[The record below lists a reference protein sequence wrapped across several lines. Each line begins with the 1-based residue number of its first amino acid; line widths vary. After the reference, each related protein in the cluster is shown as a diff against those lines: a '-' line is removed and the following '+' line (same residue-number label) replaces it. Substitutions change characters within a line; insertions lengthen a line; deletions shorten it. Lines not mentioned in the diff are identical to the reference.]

1 MTVRTTARDGLVTT
15 KPMLNQEDIIDPP
28 FVAHLFGSTRWA
40 WLWLI
45 ARVYLGYVWLTGGL
59 DKIENAAWMNGG
71 VLKGFWE
78 RAVVVP
84 EPPARP
90 LIGYDWYRS
99 FIQGLIDT
107 QAYTWFAQFVA
118 YGEVVVGIAL
128 ILGLFAGIAAFFGG
142 FMNWNYMMA
151 GTASINPLMFPLSIL
166 LIMAWKIA
174 GYWGF
179 DRWLL
184 PLLGSPW
191 QRGALFVKNEE

>member
-1 MTVRTTARDGLVTT
+1 MSVRTAARDEMVLG
-15 KPMLNQEDIIDPP
+15 KPALAQDAIIDPP
-28 FVAHLFGSTRWA
+28 FVSHLFGSTRWA

-45 ARVYLGYVWLTGGL
+45 VRVYLGYVWLTGGL
-59 DKIENAAWMNGG
+59 EKIENATWMSGT

-84 EPPARP
+84 EAPARP
-90 LIGYDWYRS
+90 LIGFAWYRS
-99 FIQGLIDT
+99 FIQGLLDGE
-107 QAYTWFAQFVA
+107 AYVWFAQLVA
-118 YGEVVVGIAL
+118 YGELLVGIAL
-128 ILGLFAGIAAFFGG
+128 ILGMFAGIAAFFGG

-166 LIMAWKIA
+166 LILAWKIA

-191 QRGALFVKNEE
+191 QAGALFIKRDD

>member
-1 MTVRTTARDGLVTT
+1 MSVRTAAREELGIERTT
-15 KPMLNQEDIIDPP
+15 LSQDAIIDPP
-28 FVAHLFGSTRWA
+28 FLAHLFGSPRWA

-45 ARVYLGYVWLTGGL
+45 LRVYLGYVWLMGGIE
-59 DKIENAAWMNGG
+59 KIENAAWMNGA

-78 RAVVVP
+78 RAIVVP
-84 EPPARP
+84 APPARP
-90 LIGYDWYRS
+90 MIGYAWYRG
-99 FIQGLIDT
+99 FIQGLVDS
-107 QAYTWFAQFVA
+107 QAYTWFAQLVA
-118 YGEVVVGIAL
+118 YGEVLVGIAL

-166 LIMAWKIA
+166 LILAWKIA

-191 QRGALFVKNEE
+191 QRGAIFGKSPE

>member
-1 MTVRTTARDGLVTT
+1 MTVRTTTRDKMVST
-15 KPMLNQEDIIDPP
+15 KPMLSQEAIIDPP
-28 FVAHLFGSTRWA
+28 FFAHLFGSTRWA
-40 WLWLI
+40 WLWFI
-45 ARVYLGYVWLTGGL
+45 VRVYLGYVWLMAGVE
-59 DKIENAAWMNGG
+59 KIENAAWMNGT

-78 RAVVVP
+78 RAVLVP
-84 EPPARP
+84 EAPARP
-90 LIGYDWYRS
+90 LIGYAWYRG
-99 FIQGLIDT
+99 FIQGMLDS
-107 QAYTWFAQFVA
+107 QAYSWFAQIVA

-166 LIMAWKIA
+166 LILAWKIA

-184 PLLGSPW
+184 PILGSPW
-191 QRGALFVKNEE
+191 QRGALFAKNEE